1 MKRLTMFLFSLIAA
15 TAFAGTVPL
24 SISQGTAFQT
34 LGRWCGGIKV
44 QEFASGFNAAGL
56 PTADAYLTTRCGGS
70 GRGGGYHV
78 TTYSTWVKITWDLG
92 GVLVSAVD
100 EPEPASEDLTATF
113 TNGPYSESTQAGTF
127 QLVPG
132 DPYVYSTAILITP

>member
-1 MKRLTMFLFSLIAA
+1 MMVLPSLAL
-15 TAFAGTVPL
+15 AGTVPL
-24 SISQGTAFQT
+24 SISQGTAFHA

-44 QEFASGFNAAGL
+44 QEFASGFDTAGL

-78 TTYSTWVKITWDLG
+78 TTYAIWTKVTWDLG

-100 EPEPASEDLTATF
+100 EAEPASVDLTATF
-113 TNGPYSESTQAGTF
+113 TNGSYGESTQAGTF

-132 DPYVYSTAILITP
+132 DPYVYSTAILETP